1 MPTPD
6 PAHFDRHAAR
16 YGQARPPYPQEL
28 WEALRSRGLLRPGH
42 RALDLGA
49 GTGQATGPLLAAGLE
64 VTAVEPGP
72 QLASRLATGHPTA
85 TVIVRRAEELE
96 GDHASFEL
104 AVAATSIHW
113 FDLETLLPLLHRLLV
128 PTGRLLVWRNVYGD
142 PTVRT
147 PFRDRVARI
156 VQERSAPTRPGP
168 DPEDPVATASRLTG
182 TGLFSVQH
190 TAAFRWD
197 IELSSEQVHDLF
209 STFSDWSPAEV
220 DRAAHAAQGL
230 GGRVI
235 EHYSSWLIIL
245 APIRP
250 GDMDAMTGPD
260 TRTRA

>member
-1 MPTPD
+1 MHVPD

-16 YGQARPPYPQEL
+16 YGQARPPYPPEL
-28 WEALRSRGLLRPGH
+28 WETLRSRGLLRPGH

-49 GTGQATGPLLAAGLE
+49 GTGQATGPLLADGLE

-72 QLASRLATGHPTA
+72 HLASRLATEHPMA
-85 TVIVRRAEELE
+85 TVIVRRAEDLE
-96 GDHASFEL
+96 GNDASFEL

-113 FDLETLLPLLHRLLV
+113 MDIETLLPLLHRLLV

-142 PTVRT
+142 PSVRT
-147 PFRDRVARI
+147 PFRDRVAKI
-156 VQERSAPTRPGP
+156 VRERSAPTRCGP

-182 TGLFSVQH
+182 TGLFSVEH
-190 TAAFRWD
+190 TATFRWD

-220 DRAAHAAQGL
+220 DRAADAAQDL
-230 GGRVI
+230 GGRVV

-245 APIRP
+245 AP
-250 GDMDAMTGPD
+250 
-260 TRTRA
+260 TRRAR